1 MEWALS
7 IARISISWS
16 RISQYGM
23 TQCDLA
29 MSTLSTCLRLCMVL
43 LPCIETRFFSRFPEV
58 KPGSHMIHSWAFQT
72 QENIRVEALSQQ
84 KSCSSK
90 SNPHAVGICSSRAYT
105 IYKHIQIHANII
117 FTVVYGVAHT
127 VTSNYIMRLQASF
140 SPNSRTTWPNWAN
153 HLGSL
158 HPWVEGLV
166 KLYNLSKAIASGPS
180 CLIWNWIAYHRFSFL
195 SFFSHPNVRDC
206 RDRCRHR
213 PALACIKVMGSL
225 LLNRYTTGTINKEKL
240 WGDP

>member
-1 MEWALS
+1 
-7 IARISISWS
+7 
-16 RISQYGM
+16 M
-23 TQCDLA
+23 TQCDLALA

-43 LPCIETRFFSRFPEV
+43 FPCIETRFFSRFPEV

-105 IYKHIQIHANII
+105 IYKHIQIHGNII

-195 SFFSHPNVRDC
+195 SFFFSSQRQRLSRSMSSSSCAGMYQSDGM
-206 RDRCRHR
+206 
-213 PALACIKVMGSL
+213 LATE
-225 LLNRYTTGTINKEKL
+225 RYTTGTINKEKL